1 MANITTAAEDNLIKS
16 ENLVTVRQID
26 FVSRFG
32 YSIKKLMELLGIMR
46 LIPKQAGTMLK
57 RHTVTGTLQDG
68 TVPEGEIIPLSKYS
82 TVDTPI
88 GEIVLGKW
96 RKATT
101 AEAILDKGYEQAHNE
116 TTEKMLQDIQSG
128 IRKNIITSLT
138 IAGQPTATGVGAQ
151 AAFADAWGKLQ
162 NIYENDN
169 VETVFFVNAEDVAD
183 YLGKANITVQ
193 TAFGFNYVENFLGL
207 GTVIMNSSI
216 TKNTFFAT
224 AKENIVGYYVPAN
237 ESDLAK
243 AFAFYSDKTGFIAIH
258 EYADYDRLT
267 ADDTVLS
274 GIKIFADNDKGVIK
288 GTITQAAAASLGE

>member
-1 MANITTAAEDNLIKS
+1 MANITTAAEENLIKS

-128 IRKNIITSLT
+128 IRKILLHPLLLLDSPLLLVWERR
-138 IAGQPTATGVGAQ
+138 QLLLMRGA
-151 AAFADAWGKLQ
+151 
-162 NIYENDN
+162 
-169 VETVFFVNAEDVAD
+169 
-183 YLGKANITVQ
+183 
-193 TAFGFNYVENFLGL
+193 NFR
-207 GTVIMNSSI
+207 TF
-216 TKNTFFAT
+216 TKMTM
-224 AKENIVGYYVPAN
+224 
-237 ESDLAK
+237 
-243 AFAFYSDKTGFIAIH
+243 
-258 EYADYDRLT
+258 
-267 ADDTVLS
+267 
-274 GIKIFADNDKGVIK
+274 
-288 GTITQAAAASLGE
+288 

>member
-1 MANITTAAEDNLIKS
+1 M
-16 ENLVTVRQID
+16 
-26 FVSRFG
+26 
-32 YSIKKLMELLGIMR
+32 
-46 LIPKQAGTMLK
+46 
-57 RHTVTGTLQDG
+57 
-68 TVPEGEIIPLSKYS
+68 
-82 TVDTPI
+82 
-88 GEIVLGKW
+88 
-96 RKATT
+96 
-101 AEAILDKGYEQAHNE
+101 
-116 TTEKMLQDIQSG
+116 
-128 IRKNIITSLT
+128 
-138 IAGQPTATGVGAQ
+138 GAQ

-243 AFAFYSDKTGFIAIH
+243 AFAFYSDETGFIAVH

-274 GIKIFADNDKGVIK
+274 GINIFADNDKGVIK